1 MERTSFCLTSKFF
14 IIFITQ
20 NICVEY
26 RLLISLKLQMIRC
39 QGSAPLPRYYI
50 SAGNQIHQLMPLAF
64 LHIGLKHVSLR
75 LGKGINIPA
84 SSGYHLLYF
93 HVSPGAHANLLYTG
107 VLSNLILMQK
117 KYLCVACPS
126 RLWKDMPR
134 HGWILAMGTIN
145 MDQETHSSHFLS
157 DYGHS
162 RRSWRMPNSWLG
174 NNASK
179 GNTQYSHRPTKD

>member
-1 MERTSFCLTSKFF
+1 
-14 IIFITQ
+14 
-20 NICVEY
+20 
-26 RLLISLKLQMIRC
+26 MIRC

-75 LGKGINIPA
+75 MGKGINIPA

-117 KYLCVACPS
+117 NIFVLPAPPGYEKTCP
-126 RLWKDMPR
+126 DMVEFWPWEQLTWTR
-134 HGWILAMGTIN
+134 
-145 MDQETHSSHFLS
+145 
-157 DYGHS
+157 
-162 RRSWRMPNSWLG
+162 
-174 NNASK
+174 
-179 GNTQYSHRPTKD
+179 RPTIVIFLVITDIPGDHEGCQIVDLGTMQAKETPSISPPYKGLT